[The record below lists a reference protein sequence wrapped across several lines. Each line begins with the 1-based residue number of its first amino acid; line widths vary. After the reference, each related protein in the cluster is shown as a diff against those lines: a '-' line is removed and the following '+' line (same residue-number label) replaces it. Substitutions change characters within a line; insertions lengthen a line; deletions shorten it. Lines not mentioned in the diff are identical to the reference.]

1 MVSDSKFACSF
12 ATRAEC
18 DEIIKKYHGQPIG
31 QEQLLLQVR
40 YADTPEQKRLKHETQ
55 RRREFRANEYN
66 AMAYGCSTLFP
77 FQPLRSGIGV
87 PVPLRL
93 QRADGTWVGHSAPPT
108 LVYATQYCCS

>member
-1 MVSDSKFACSF
+1 MLAFSF
-12 ATRAEC
+12 GTRTEC
-18 DEIIKKYHGQPIG
+18 DEIIKKYHGQPVG

-77 FQPLRSGIGV
+77 FHPIRSGLGV
-87 PVPLRL
+87 PVPAPLRV
-93 QRADGTWVGHSAPPT
+93 QRPEATWVGHSAPPP
-108 LVYATQYCCS
+108 LVYVCPRTVPPK